1 MNLQKWLGLGL
12 LAAPALTQETLG
24 CDCVAPTVTQYIT
37 IAGPTVTLCPDPD
50 LSASQAITSSSTQPY
65 MCAGNPCTSWIGG
78 HSPASTDVVTFK
90 PTTITQYPIPVIHS
104 TSRRSKSFTVYT
116 TTTTTI
122 NEDTDTT
129 TITAAPVTV
138 TVTTEPEPEST
149 TTITEL
155 STTTKHLTTTRTHG
169 GAPLL
174 ATAHLSSA
182 NSSGHHSFTGL
193 GNHGWNLTSSTA
205 RVNGTAQQTH
215 RPSHGG
221 QYTPSV
227 KWNTITLP
235 WGASP
240 NSSPGQTSIAT
251 PSSPVRSHK
260 PSATGWSVSFNTTS
274 HHVPLPTHHK
284 STALTPPYANHT
296 SAALVKRNVTVAV
309 HDPILINTGC
319 PVPPEELGNFIF
331 SHQPSHMSEIKIKS
345 LAPLATKNHLF
356 ANGYGEVD
364 HADSETAVMFMPML
378 VQWYEVAHSVFP
390 GGIGVGGN
398 RVHDYFHFDAY
409 GANVAC
415 ASAQCQIRVVGYAL
429 NTADGSEAEKAS
441 EWFTIGGCDK
451 MTEACKFTPM
461 QFTSG
466 FRDLTSIVFMASS
479 NDKKF
484 YMDHLELGWT
494 MQDCDSAM
502 KRHSSGE

>member
-1 MNLQKWLGLGL
+1 MNLQKWFGLVL

-37 IAGPTVTLCPDPD
+37 IAGPTVTLCPDD

-65 MCAGNPCTSWIGG
+65 MCAGDPCTSWIGG
-78 HSPASTDVVTFK
+78 HSPVSTDVVTFK

-174 ATAHLSSA
+174 ATVHLSST

-205 RVNGTAQQTH
+205 RINGTAQQTH

-227 KWNTITLP
+227 KWNTIKLP
-235 WGASP
+235 WGASR
-240 NSSPGQTSIAT
+240 NSSPGQTSITT

-260 PSATGWSVSFNTTS
+260 PSATGW
-274 HHVPLPTHHK
+274 K
-284 STALTPPYANHT
+284 
-296 SAALVKRNVTVAV
+296 
-309 HDPILINTGC
+309 
-319 PVPPEELGNFIF
+319 ELGNFVF
-331 SHQPSHMSEIKIKS
+331 SHQPSHMNEINIKA

-451 MTEACKFTPM
+451 MTEACEFTPM

-484 YMDHLELGWT
+484 YMDNLELGWT